1 MNEIKKNDPEYIL
14 LAPKDYIALKDRVNE
29 MKLLVL
35 ANERMKNYDASKL
48 VSHEDVMK
56 KYGVTA
62 FDLIDCDE
70 IEFE

>member
-1 MNEIKKNDPEYIL
+1 M
-14 LAPKDYIALKDRVNE
+14 APKDYIALKDWVNE

-56 KYGVTA
+56 KYDVTA

>member
-1 MNEIKKNDPEYIL
+1 
-14 LAPKDYIALKDRVNE
+14 

-56 KYGVTA
+56 KYDVTA